1 MLGDGIEPDPVVF
14 TVVLNACSHA
24 GLVDKGQMYFI
35 SMSAIYGIAPT
46 FEQQTC
52 IVDLLS
58 RAGQFDEAIVVT
70 KEMSI
75 CDYLP
80 VWTTLLGSCQKW
92 GNVKVGKVAFDHAV
106 RLDERC
112 TTAYVSMSNIYA
124 SASMQEDAA
133 MLNYVSV
140 ENIAGKVPILE

>member
-1 MLGDGIEPDPVVF
+1 MKAYGNMVAVD
-14 TVVLNACSHA
+14 A

-58 RAGQFDEAIVVT
+58 RAGQFDEAIVVI

-75 CDYLP
+75 CD
-80 VWTTLLGSCQKW
+80 
-92 GNVKVGKVAFDHAV
+92 
-106 RLDERC
+106 
-112 TTAYVSMSNIYA
+112 
-124 SASMQEDAA
+124 
-133 MLNYVSV
+133 
-140 ENIAGKVPILE
+140 

>member
-1 MLGDGIEPDPVVF
+1 M
-14 TVVLNACSHA
+14 
-24 GLVDKGQMYFI
+24 
-35 SMSAIYGIAPT
+35 
-46 FEQQTC
+46 
-52 IVDLLS
+52 
-58 RAGQFDEAIVVT
+58 
-70 KEMSI
+70 
-75 CDYLP
+75 
-80 VWTTLLGSCQKW
+80 GSCQKW